1 MEAKNDWLADK
12 KMSAGQSAAFVFM
25 IYQSSVYGINAT
37 SVSYT
42 HLTLPTIEP

>member
-1 MEAKNDWLADK
+1 MEAKKDWLADK

-37 SVSYT
+37 WRARLIAAVSAR
-42 HLTLPTIEP
+42 